1 MKSYSDIKK
10 YEYYNKN
17 LKIFKQDLAG
27 LSIKVDF
34 SKESLKKYKQKVQAK
49 LDATIEEHISRI
61 KIYKRKVNEFF
72 KLAYKEI
79 KNNLAPEQ
87 YSFYKKILLTREGL
101 AIEKLVELSLIDEE
115 NELVKFTHELCT
127 LTLVPK
133 EDFFG

>member
-27 LSIKVDF
+27 LSIKVDC

-101 AIEKLVELSLIDEE
+101 AIENLVELSLINEE
-115 NELVKFTHELCT
+115 NELAKFTHELCT